1 MKLIA
6 LRCPNC
12 TNPLAVENDDVV
24 VACHNCQ
31 IMVAIS
37 ENGPARM
44 PVRFVV
50 PAGQP
55 QQPGVWSPFWVFNGR
70 VHIKQRETQGRASG
84 EKDSRQLWGSPRA
97 LYVPAWDLSMHTAQN
112 VGSYLIQQQ
121 PALQEIERPSELQFT
136 SATVT
141 PGDARKLLEFIVLAI
156 EARRDDMLKNLQ
168 FNLEIGEP
176 QMTALPKRMID
187 SA

>member
-1 MKLIA
+1 
-6 LRCPNC
+6 
-12 TNPLAVENDDVV
+12 
-24 VACHNCQ
+24 
-31 IMVAIS
+31 
-37 ENGPARM
+37 
-44 PVRFVV
+44 
-50 PAGQP
+50 
-55 QQPGVWSPFWVFNGR
+55 
-70 VHIKQRETQGRASG
+70 
-84 EKDSRQLWGSPRA
+84 
-97 LYVPAWDLSMHTAQN
+97 MHTAQN